1 MTNKT
6 FFVKKN
12 KSLKRMF
19 MFKKNNTE
27 ITENYDYIHGVTKN
41 IRLNSICK
49 PLKNS
54 VAEMIFNNDF
64 KKLEKLLKENKID
77 PNCRDGEGLTSSWT
91 PLYWSV
97 KLGKIEC
104 ARLLLKHDASINLVV
119 NDIEECCG
127 TVLDLATLRGDQA
140 MEDLLRE
147 FAEKEDVNLGQ
158 SFKALRT
165 KLRGKSP
172 AFNFKYYRKKS
183 VNE

>member
-1 MTNKT
+1 
-6 FFVKKN
+6 
-12 KSLKRMF
+12 
-19 MFKKNNTE
+19 MFKKNNTTE

-49 PLKNS
+49 PPKNS
-54 VAEMIFNNDF
+54 IAEMIFNNDI
-64 KKLEKLLKENKID
+64 KKLEKLLKENKVD
-77 PNCRDGEGLTSSWT
+77 PNSRDGEGLTSSWT

-97 KLGKIEC
+97 KLGKLEF
-104 ARLLLKHDASINLVV
+104 ARLLLTHDASINVVV

-127 TVLDLATLRGDQA
+127 TVLDLATLRGDQV
-140 MEDLLRE
+140 MENLLRE